1 MPQELENQGM
11 AWLVCDD
18 RVLAT
23 VEIAT
28 SWRER
33 ALGLLGRDEFDNALL
48 LRPAFSVHTLGMR
61 FPIDVAYLDRDLVVL
76 KAATMGRFRVG
87 LPVWRARAVLE
98 AEAGSFARWGLKPGD
113 RLQVRQTASETG

>member
-1 MPQELENQGM
+1 M

-28 SWRER
+28 GWRER
-33 ALGLLGRDEFDNALL
+33 ALGLLGRDEFDRALL
-48 LRPAFSVHTLGMR
+48 LRPAISVHTLGMR
-61 FPIDVAYLDRDLVVL
+61 FPIDVAHLDRDLVVL
-76 KAATMGRFRVG
+76 KTATMGRHRVG

-98 AEAGSFARWGLKPGD
+98 AEAGSFARWGLKSGD
-113 RLQVRQTASETG
+113 CLQVRQTAGEMG